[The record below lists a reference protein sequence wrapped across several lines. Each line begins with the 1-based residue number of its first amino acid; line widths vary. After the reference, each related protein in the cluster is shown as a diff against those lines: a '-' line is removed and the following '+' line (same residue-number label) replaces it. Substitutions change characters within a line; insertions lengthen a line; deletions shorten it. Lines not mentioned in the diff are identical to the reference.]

1 MKKNGFVFVETIV
14 VLVVLVVGMVSL
26 YAFYNGITANIE
38 KREYYDNISDLYKTE
53 IVRNYINTSSL
64 SGTGL
69 VEITS
74 SNFIDNTKYST
85 LLEEL
90 NIEKIYVN
98 NSSIESILS
107 DTSSITPNSFIEYL
121 KTIRSENY
129 QRYIIVNYKYNN
141 HNYYASLNI

>member
-85 LLEEL
+85 LLEE
-90 NIEKIYVN
+90 
-98 NSSIESILS
+98 
-107 DTSSITPNSFIEYL
+107 
-121 KTIRSENY
+121 
-129 QRYIIVNYKYNN
+129 
-141 HNYYASLNI
+141 